1 MLFSSSV
8 DTIISSSPAETQAL
22 GRELAATL
30 QSGAVVALVGDLGAG
45 KTHFTKG
52 LVEAFGGKPNDVTS
66 PTFTLV
72 HEYREGRLPVFH
84 FDFYRLEDVA
94 ALRHIGWEEYLLED
108 GVVVVE
114 WAERFPEALPLNTVR
129 VRFSIGAGDQR
140 KLEVE
145 R

>member
-1 MLFSSSV
+1 MLFSIFV
-8 DTIISSSPAETQAL
+8 DTIISNSPEQTQAF
-22 GRELAATL
+22 GRELAAVL
-30 QSGAVVALVGDLGAG
+30 GKGAVVALMGDLGAG

-52 LVEAFGGKPNDVTS
+52 LVEAFGGEPKEVTS

-72 HEYREGRLPVFH
+72 HEYREGRVPVFH
-84 FDFYRLEDVA
+84 FDFYRLGHVQE
-94 ALRHIGWEEYLLED
+94 LRNIGWEDYLLED

-114 WAERFPEALPLNTVR
+114 WAERFPEALPPDAVR
-129 VRFSIGAGDQR
+129 VRLLIGEGNER

>member
-1 MLFSSSV
+1 VLFLSFV
-8 DTIISSSPAETQAL
+8 DTIISNSPEQTQAIGRDLATTL
-22 GRELAATL
+22 GK
-30 QSGAVVALVGDLGAG
+30 GAVVALSGDLGAG

-52 LVEAFGGKPNDVTS
+52 LVEAFGGAPSEVTS

-84 FDFYRLEDVA
+84 FDFYRLGDVA
-94 ALRHIGWEEYLLED
+94 ELRHIGWEDYLLED

-114 WAERFPEALPLNTVR
+114 WAERFPEALPAEAVR
-129 VRFSIGAGDQR
+129 VRFVIGTGNER
-140 KLEVE
+140 KLEVT

>member
-1 MLFSSSV
+1 MLFSISV
-8 DTIISSSPAETQAL
+8 DTIISNSPEETKAV
-22 GRELAATL
+22 GRTLAATL
-30 QSGAVVALVGDLGAG
+30 QRGAVVALIGDLGAG

-52 LVEAFGGKPNDVTS
+52 LVEALGGDPAEVTS

-84 FDFYRLEDVA
+84 FDFYRLEEA
-94 ALRHIGWEEYLLED
+94 SELRNIGWEDYLLED

-114 WAERFPEALPLNTVR
+114 WAERFPAAFPEGTVR
-129 VRFSIGAGDQR
+129 VWFSIGDGNQR

-145 R
+145 K